1 VVGWLTGS
9 RWFDKVHTSTT
20 QQETEMTF
28 EANTNVELVK
38 GIQETGEVFAN
49 QMTGIRVMLN
59 ALCHVKNFRGVRRLC
74 EQTNVEFSGDS
85 VNTAELKF
93 VVNYAPEGFYNPKRE
108 MTTVHQAF
116 EVLVAEHTGHR
127 EFEYDVLP
135 EFLQL
140 VVYVPVRHVN
150 WVALVV
156 EGTLGNIHREFMDTT
171 KRGTLQRKGYK
182 DILVRHTAMKK

>member
-1 VVGWLTGS
+1 
-9 RWFDKVHTSTT
+9 
-20 QQETEMTF
+20 MTF

-38 GIQETGEVFAN
+38 GIQETSNVFA
-49 QMTGIRVMLN
+49 GRVEAIKRVLT
-59 ALCHVKNFRGVRRLC
+59 ALKFVDTFRGVRRLC
-74 EQTNVEFSGDS
+74 AQYGVEYKGDSITNV
-85 VNTAELKF
+85 ELKF

-116 EVLVAEHTGHR
+116 EVLVAENTGHR

-140 VVYVPVRHVN
+140 VVYVPVRHAN
-150 WVALVV
+150 WVAQVV
-156 EGTLGNIHREFMDTT
+156 EGSLNSLHREFLEVT

-182 DILVRHTAMKK
+182 DILARHTAMKK

>member
-1 VVGWLTGS
+1 
-9 RWFDKVHTSTT
+9 
-20 QQETEMTF
+20 MTF

-38 GIQETGEVFAN
+38 GIQDTKVLFEG
-49 QMTGIRVMLN
+49 RVAAISRVLT
-59 ALCHVKNFRGVRRLC
+59 ALCGVDTFRGVRRLC
-74 EQTNVEFSGDS
+74 AQQGVEYAGDS
-85 VNTAELKF
+85 ISNVELKF
-93 VVNYAPEGFYNPKRE
+93 VVNYAPDGFYNPTRE

-140 VVYVPVRHVN
+140 IVYVPVRQLN
-150 WVALVV
+150 WLAQVV
-156 EGTLGNIHREFMDTT
+156 EGTLDSLHRDFLETT

-182 DILVRHTAMKK
+182 EILARHTAMKK

>member
-1 VVGWLTGS
+1 
-9 RWFDKVHTSTT
+9 
-20 QQETEMTF
+20 MTF

-38 GIQETGEVFAN
+38 GIQDTKMLFEG
-49 QMTGIRVMLN
+49 RVEAIGRVLTAM
-59 ALCHVKNFRGVRRLC
+59 CGVDTFRGVRRLC
-74 EQTNVEFSGDS
+74 AQHGVEYTGDS
-85 VNTAELKF
+85 ISNAELKF
-93 VVNYAPEGFYNPKRE
+93 VVNYAPEGFYNPSRE

-140 VVYVPVRHVN
+140 VVYVPVRQVN
-150 WVALVV
+150 WVEGVV
-156 EGTLGNIHREFMDTT
+156 RGTLESLHYDFLETT

-182 DILVRHTAMKK
+182 EILVRHTAMKK